1 MKNTLLLF
9 LIFNLT
15 LSYAQT
21 DSTTLVETTN
31 AENAVYVYDSVL
43 QTKLLHYQ
51 YFNHCDL
58 DGDGI
63 SDSLTFISNGGAHA
77 YFHPVVVLS
86 ANSTKYEF
94 LNLTL
99 DMPYLP
105 TSDTIIES
113 TQFFIKDF
121 DEDGKDEVYLKVE
134 KEGAREQ
141 ESVTHYKE
149 VIISFTRG
157 ELVVERVVSFKEEK
171 NER

>member
-15 LSYAQT
+15 LSHAQT
-21 DSTTLVETTN
+21 DSTTLVENPN

-43 QTKLLHYQ
+43 QTKLLQYQ

-58 DGDGI
+58 DGNGK

-77 YFHPVVVLS
+77 YFHPVFVLS
-86 ANSTKYEF
+86 SDSTKHEF
-94 LNLTL
+94 SNLTL
-99 DMPYLP
+99 DLPYLSM
-105 TSDTIIES
+105 TDTITES

-121 DEDGKDEVYLKVE
+121 DEDGKDEIYLKVE
-134 KEGAREQ
+134 NDGALEQ
-141 ESVTHYKE
+141 ESDIRYKE
-149 VIISFTRG
+149 VMITFTKG
-157 ELVVERVVSFKEEK
+157 ELVIERVVSFEEEK